1 MKTFISRLLP
11 SFARILPI
19 VVLCAISA
27 LHAMAQ
33 DADALIKKVKEKL
46 ATVKDYQ
53 ADGVMKT
60 DVSFMKVPESKVVV
74 YYKNPDKFKIKKEDG
89 IAIVPKGGVNVNLGG
104 LFANDNYTVV
114 PAGKGTVQNTA
125 VTIVKL
131 LPLDEKSDIVVATLY
146 IDEKQSLIRKTIMT
160 TKNSGT
166 YEIEM
171 SYGKFAN
178 WGLPDKVVFIFN
190 TKDYKLPKGLA
201 FDYDNGE
208 KPQASNTAKDQKGKL
223 EIAYSNY
230 SINKG
235 IAESL
240 FK

>member
-1 MKTFISRLLP
+1 
-11 SFARILPI
+11 
-19 VVLCAISA
+19 
-27 LHAMAQ
+27 
-33 DADALIKKVKEKL
+33 
-46 ATVKDYQ
+46 
-53 ADGVMKT
+53 
-60 DVSFMKVPESKVVV
+60 V

-114 PAGKGTVQNTA
+114 PAGKGSVQNTA

-171 SYGKFAN
+171 SYGKFAT

-208 KPQASNTAKDQKGKL
+208 KPQAANTAKDQKGKL